1 MSLVLRPDEFVKI
14 EVHFSYKVFVFPML
28 LMSIAIL
35 MFLAV
40 ISGAADGISVHWL
53 GHIVKLTTVL
63 VSIGVCLLIPYI
75 YKRIDNR
82 LKIYAVTNQR
92 VYIRRGIINIR
103 EKDIP
108 LPKINDVQI
117 FQTYVQRIFAAADVV
132 IQVGNDES
140 RIYVDDINR
149 PREFRDTI
157 LSAIYEMK
165 KIEDMHK
172 QNVVPDLP
180 PPPQPSYP
188 SQSPY
193 PQQPHYP
200 PQQQYSPQQQYPNQN
215 YGSNYGS
222 SYQDNY
228 NSDNNYHKPYD
239 PDGF

>member
-40 ISGAADGISVHWL
+40 ISGAADGITVRWL
-53 GHIVKLTTVL
+53 GRIVDLTTIL
-63 VSIGVCLLIPYI
+63 VGIGLCLLVPYI
-75 YKRIDNR
+75 YKRLDNR

-117 FQTYVQRIFAAADVV
+117 FQTFVQRIFAAADVV

-140 RIYVDDINR
+140 RICVEDINR

-165 KIEDMHK
+165 KMEDMLK
-172 QNVVPDLP
+172 QNVAPDMP
-180 PPPQPSYP
+180 PPPQYP
-188 SQSPY
+188 PQAPY
-193 PQQPHYP
+193 PPQSQYQQPQYP
-200 PQQQYSPQQQYPNQN
+200 PQQQYPSQN

-222 SYQDNY
+222 SYQDDY